1 MEVVSDEF
9 VIHYYVLNSIIK
21 YITDL
26 FGEYGAVVDGRRR
39 AARLVAHERLPLPEP
54 RHADGV
60 HCLRALLLLQH

>member
-1 MEVVSDEF
+1 MNLLSN
-9 VIHYYVLNSIIK
+9 IMSTNNSIIK